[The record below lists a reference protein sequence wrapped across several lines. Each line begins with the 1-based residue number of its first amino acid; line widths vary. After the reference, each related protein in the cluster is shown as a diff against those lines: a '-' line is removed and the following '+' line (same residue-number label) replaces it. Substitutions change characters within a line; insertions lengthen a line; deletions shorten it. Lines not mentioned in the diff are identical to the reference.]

1 MPVYF
6 AKKTTGGIF
15 MRKDYFYRYMWFFIG
30 VIINSFGVAFITK
43 AAMGTSP
50 ISSIPYVLSFGVP
63 LSFGTITFI
72 FNMLLIIFQIVF
84 LRKDYKKIQL
94 LQIVVNMVFSV
105 FIDISMKALFWLE
118 PSGIVEEII
127 SLAVGCAILG
137 FGISVEVAPGALMVP
152 GEGVVSALASKI
164 NMKFGTIKI
173 IFDVSLMVIA
183 GIISL
188 IMFHGIN
195 GLGIGTII
203 SALIVGK
210 FVNIFNKY
218 IPLISKISSL
228 KPQKSVA

>member
-1 MPVYF
+1 
-6 AKKTTGGIF
+6 

-43 AAMGTSP
+43 AALGTSP
-50 ISSIPYVLSFGVP
+50 ISSIPYVLSLGIP
-63 LSFGTITFI
+63 SLSFGAITFI
-72 FNMLLIIFQIVF
+72 FNMLFIIFQIVF
-84 LRKDYKKIQL
+84 LGKDYKKIQL

-152 GEGVVSALASKI
+152 GEGVVSALTSKI

-173 IFDVSLMVIA
+173 MFDVSLMVIA

-218 IPLISKISSL
+218 IPLISKISRL